1 MKSNLMK
8 MGKKNIII
16 KISLALKGDKTITNM
31 PECSLLR
38 KGNWKKYMYKQGLTK
53 RCN

>member
-1 MKSNLMK
+1 MKSNLIK
-8 MGKKNIII
+8 MGKKKKII
-16 KISLALKGDKTITNM
+16 KISLALKGEKTITHM

-38 KGNWKKYMYKQGLTK
+38 KCNWKKYMYKQGLTN